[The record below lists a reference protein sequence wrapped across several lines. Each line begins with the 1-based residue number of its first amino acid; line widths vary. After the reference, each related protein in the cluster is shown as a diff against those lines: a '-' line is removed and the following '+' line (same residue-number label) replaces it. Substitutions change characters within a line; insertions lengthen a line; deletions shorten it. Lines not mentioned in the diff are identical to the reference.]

1 MFKENCRI
9 TTLKLVRHLRA
20 GVSDFIPSNQENT
33 QQNGVMKAVH
43 VFTFAPFLMDNKFNE
58 HINSINNLTHMRS
71 TVYYGTPYTFIFK
84 IFVNITIKET
94 LQRVHM
100 IALCALGGKLHGN
113 ITIKGTP
120 QRVHMIALC
129 AALGGKLHKI
139 LTSGC
144 PLNHTYCTTILNII
158 FFC

>member
-1 MFKENCRI
+1 MNTAVYQKKKLTFESTRKKVDSVG
-9 TTLKLVRHLRA
+9 TTAVSYIVFMNTSSR
-20 GVSDFIPSNQENT
+20 VSDFIPSNQENT

-94 LQRVHM
+94 LQ
-100 IALCALGGKLHGN
+100 
-113 ITIKGTP
+113 
-120 QRVHMIALC
+120 
-129 AALGGKLHKI
+129 
-139 LTSGC
+139 
-144 PLNHTYCTTILNII
+144 
-158 FFC
+158 